1 MNVYRNRKAKIWDL
15 EEAYQKKMQAIRDV
29 KNRMSGESYARSLFI
44 DKPSASSAM
53 SKPSA
58 SSAMGK
64 PSASSAMGKTSASS
78 AMGKPSASSAM
89 GKPSAFCTS
98 VKRSESADK

>member
-44 DKPSASSAM
+44 DK
-53 SKPSA
+53 
-58 SSAMGK
+58 
-64 PSASSAMGKTSASS
+64 
-78 AMGKPSASSAM
+78 
-89 GKPSAFCTS
+89 
-98 VKRSESADK
+98 RSESADKPSESADK

>member
-44 DKPSASSAM
+44 DKRSASSVM
-53 SKPSA
+53 S
-58 SSAMGK
+58 
-64 PSASSAMGKTSASS
+64 
-78 AMGKPSASSAM
+78 
-89 GKPSAFCTS
+89 KPSAFCTS

>member
-44 DKPSASSAM
+44 DKR
-53 SKPSA
+53 
-58 SSAMGK
+58 
-64 PSASSAMGKTSASS
+64 
-78 AMGKPSASSAM
+78 SASSAM

-98 VKRSESADK
+98 VRRSESADK

>member
-44 DKPSASSAM
+44 DKRSSSSAECVID
-53 SKPSA
+53 KH
-58 SSAMGK
+58 
-64 PSASSAMGKTSASS
+64 
-78 AMGKPSASSAM
+78 
-89 GKPSAFCTS
+89 
-98 VKRSESADK
+98 SESADK